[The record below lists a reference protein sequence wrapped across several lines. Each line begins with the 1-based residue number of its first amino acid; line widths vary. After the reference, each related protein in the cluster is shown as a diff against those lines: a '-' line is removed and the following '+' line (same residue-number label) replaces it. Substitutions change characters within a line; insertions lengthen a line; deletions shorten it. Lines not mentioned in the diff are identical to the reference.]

1 MSGATFVALF
11 VTALLIWFVIR
22 VVAVLLLAFIAVLL
36 AVYLSAITDQLEK
49 RFRVARGWG
58 LTIAV
63 VGTIAAVS
71 GIWILFVPPMIAQTR
86 ALIAGLPETL
96 SAIQTVLARVASDY
110 PTLRETGIADPQSG
124 LVAGAIADA
133 TEWLR
138 GALFPYIRAGGK
150 LVIDAVAAITI
161 ALYFAQQPTTYRD
174 GILTLVSPKH
184 RDVAGRISQDL
195 GATLRA
201 WVIGQL
207 LAMVI
212 LAALT
217 AMGLW
222 LLDVPYALAFGI
234 FTGLVALVP
243 FFGTLVSTVLPA
255 LFVVGTGN
263 WLQVAAVLALGAV
276 VHVVGMNVII
286 PLIMQR
292 TVSIPPALTIIGIL
306 VLGTLLG
313 PVGLIVAVPIMAVTI
328 VIVRIVLRE
337 GIYGEGAAPQ
347 PAVLRTSR
355 SRTRAS

>member
-1 MSGATFVALF
+1 MTGATFVALF
-11 VTALLIWFVIR
+11 VTALIIWFVIR
-22 VVAVLLLAFIAVLL
+22 VVGVLLLAFVAVLL
-36 AVYLSAITDQLEK
+36 AVYLSAVTDELER
-49 RFRVARGWG
+49 RFRLARGLG

-63 VGTIAAVS
+63 FVTLAIVT
-71 GIWILFVPPMIAQTR
+71 GIWVLFVPPVVAQTR
-86 ALIAGLPETL
+86 ALIAGLPDTL
-96 SAIQTVLARVASDY
+96 AAIQTVLARVASQY
-110 PTLRETGIADPQSG
+110 PTLQNTGIADPQSG
-124 LVAGAIADA
+124 LVAGVIADA

-138 GALFPYIRAGGK
+138 GSLFPYIRAGGK
-150 LVIDAVAAITI
+150 LVIDAVAAVTI

-174 GILTLVSPKH
+174 GILTLVSPRH
-184 RDVAGRISQDL
+184 RGVAATIIQDL

-217 AMGLW
+217 AVGLW
-222 LLDVPYALAFGI
+222 VLGVPYWLAFGI

-243 FFGTLVSTVLPA
+243 FFGTLVSTILPA

-263 WLQVAAVLALGAV
+263 WLQVAAVLVLGTL
-276 VHVVGMNVII
+276 VHIVGMNVII

-292 TVSIPPALTIIGIL
+292 TVAIPPALTIIGIL

-313 PVGLIVAVPIMAVTI
+313 PVGLVVAVPIMAITI
-328 VIVRIVLRE
+328 VIVRHILQE
-337 GIYGEGAAPQ
+337 GIYGERTAPQ

-355 SRTRAS
+355 ARSRIR